1 MSRYID
7 KVMLSTGKTYEGICK
22 IPLIGSQ
29 LARLLNR
36 NIGRLIYY
44 MPGTGAGRIDTC
56 QGIKDYLI
64 KGCEVMGFPFE
75 FIPESEEP
83 DSFEYYVTD
92 CPYGFKRPD
101 QEVPCDAA
109 MDMDRQLFKL
119 MGWNVTIK
127 ESAVHGAPK
136 CLIHIERRQ

>member
-7 KVMLSTGKTYEGICK
+7 KVMLATGKTYEGLCK
-22 IPLIGSQ
+22 IPLIGPP
-29 LARLLNR
+29 LARGINR
-36 NIGRLIYY
+36 NVGRLIYY
-44 MPGTGAGRIDTC
+44 MPGTGTGRFTTC
-56 QGIKDYLI
+56 QGVKDYLV
-64 KGCEVMGFPFE
+64 KGCEAMGFPIE
-75 FIPESEEP
+75 FIPESEAP
-83 DSFEYYVTD
+83 HRLDYYVVG

-101 QEVPCDAA
+101 QEAACDAA

-136 CLIHIERRQ
+136 CLIHLERRP

>member
-1 MSRYID
+1 MSHYID
-7 KVMLSTGKTYEGICK
+7 KVMLLTGKTYEGLCK
-22 IPLIGSQ
+22 IPLIGSP
-29 LARLLNR
+29 LARMLNR
-36 NIGRLIYY
+36 NIGRFFFY

-64 KGCEVMGFPFE
+64 MGRDVMGFPLE
-75 FIPESEEP
+75 FIPESEKP
-83 DSFEYYVTD
+83 DSFDYYVAG

-101 QEVPCDAA
+101 QAVPCDAA

-119 MGWNVTIK
+119 MGWNLTIK
-127 ESAVHGAPK
+127 ESAVHGAHK